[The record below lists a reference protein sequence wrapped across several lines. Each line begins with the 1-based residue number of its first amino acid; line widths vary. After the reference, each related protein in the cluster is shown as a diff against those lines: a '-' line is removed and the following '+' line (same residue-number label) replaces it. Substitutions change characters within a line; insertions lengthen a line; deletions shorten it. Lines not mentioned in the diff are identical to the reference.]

1 MGTVQAF
8 DYTSKGDFMSR
19 QGLSSADAIVW
30 DLPLRIFHWALV
42 VCVVVSVVSAKL
54 GETAVHERSGLA
66 VLGLILFRVIWG
78 FIGSQTARFSSFVKS
93 PAAVLASARNLL
105 AGQTDNRSGH
115 SALGGY
121 ATLMLLTVCLVM
133 AGTGSFSTDDILYD
147 GPFAHLAPDYV
158 KAASRVHH
166 LTEKILFAVI
176 ALHFLALFIYFW
188 RLRKNLIPAMIT
200 GKRAGTV
207 GPLGRLSL
215 SRTVLGLVVM
225 LGLIMLFQLAPL
237 LRPSL
242 Y

>member
-1 MGTVQAF
+1 
-8 DYTSKGDFMSR
+8 MSR
-19 QGLSSADAIVW
+19 QGSSSADAIVW
-30 DLPLRIFHWALV
+30 DLPLRVFHWALV
-42 VCVVVSVVSAKL
+42 GCVIVSVASAKM
-54 GETAVHERSGLA
+54 GVTAVHERSGLA
-66 VLGLILFRVIWG
+66 VLGLILFRIIWG

-121 ATLMLLTVCLVM
+121 ATLILLAICLVM

-158 KAASRVHH
+158 KTASRVHH

-176 ALHFLALFIYFW
+176 ALHFLALFMYFW
-188 RLRKNLIPAMIT
+188 RLKKNLIPAMIT
-200 GKRAGTV
+200 GRRAKAT
-207 GPLGRLSL
+207 GPTGRLSL
-215 SRTVLGLVVM
+215 SRTVFGLAVM
-225 LGLIMLFQLAPL
+225 VSLIALFQLAPL

-242 Y
+242 F